1 MEFHIKQLTTHKF
14 VKTIFNSSLDR
25 NGEEYYIYNTEML
38 HCLQRMKGKG
48 SSQNTSYHRHDMYAG
63 TNLLHSTEQ
72 EEGKEPKKRKACGLK
87 EHYAENAWF

>member
-48 SSQNTSYHRHDMYAG
+48 SSQNTSYHRQDMYAG
-63 TNLLHSTEQ
+63 TNLLHRTGGGQ
-72 EEGKEPKKRKACGLK
+72 GAQKKKGMWA
-87 EHYAENAWF
+87 

>member
-1 MEFHIKQLTTHKF
+1 
-14 VKTIFNSSLDR
+14 
-25 NGEEYYIYNTEML
+25 
-38 HCLQRMKGKG
+38 MKGKG